1 MVLQRQRYWR
11 YAMKKSYE
19 DQIDELKEIISRI
32 ENGDAGLDESLALYE
47 RGIAIIQSCQ
57 KILEEAEL
65 KVTELQG

>member
-1 MVLQRQRYWR
+1 
-11 YAMKKSYE
+11 MKKSYE